1 MRHHSTLNNTDLND
15 TDEDSRQSIPC
26 DDDDDIINQQ
36 SLMTELMNAEEQM
49 VSYLF
54 WCLARGGGVRD
65 FIGIFFRTYARG
77 SENRDFT
84 AHVLY
89 GCVSFVKSMFV
100 FDVMVWME
108 NLA

>member
-54 WCLARGGGVRD
+54 WCLARRGGVRD
-65 FIGIFFRTYARG
+65 FLGFFFCIRTQGVR
-77 SENRDFT
+77 
-84 AHVLY
+84 
-89 GCVSFVKSMFV
+89 KS
-100 FDVMVWME
+100 
-108 NLA
+108 